1 MQYQRIV
8 SYLIKSGNTLR
19 NLAKEGGGG
28 GGGEEGGGEWIDSS
42 QTDRQTDRKSFIK
55 ATIILGIVHTC

>member
-1 MQYQRIV
+1 
-8 SYLIKSGNTLR
+8 LIKSGNTLR

>member
-28 GGGEEGGGEWIDSS
+28 GGGEGEEGGGGWIDSS
-42 QTDRQTDRKSFIK
+42 QTDRQTENH
-55 ATIILGIVHTC
+55 L